1 MPPAP
6 DEIITG
12 GGKLSAERRP
22 WERALIPLFS
32 QTAPALNALAC
43 DIQATA
49 HSRISRLQLA

>member
-6 DEIITG
+6 GEIITN

-22 WERALIPLFS
+22 WERALIPLLS
-32 QTAPALNALAC
+32 QAAPALNALAC